1 MELDQLKEMWSD
13 VGSKEHGPSADELQ
27 ALLHK
32 KSKSPIA
39 KMKRNLLIELLLI
52 VVIYVLT
59 VVYYFLN
66 YSGGMLSAAWML
78 IVIGVFYVFY
88 FLRKR
93 KLLNRMECVSC
104 EIKSNLKMQLVTL
117 EKYVRF
123 YMISGTLLVPV
134 VFIITGLIVLL
145 YSPEATSVPS
155 IKTTAFLVGI
165 TAVLIVVAAVFTI
178 PIYYLNKWYVRKLY
192 GQHIERLKSIVDEM
206 NED

>member
-1 MELDQLKEMWSD
+1 MELDQLKEMWGD
-13 VGSKEHGPSADELQ
+13 VGSKEKGPSADELQ
-27 ALLHK
+27 ALLQK

-52 VVIYVLT
+52 VVIYVFT
-59 VVYYFLN
+59 VTYYFLN

-78 IVIGVFYVFY
+78 MAIGVFYVFY
-88 FLRKR
+88 YLRKR

-134 VFIITGLIVLL
+134 TFIATGLIVFL
-145 YSPEATSVPS
+145 YSPEAAAVPS
-155 IKTTAFLVGI
+155 LHSTGALAAI
-165 TAVLIVVAAVFTI
+165 TAVLIVIAIVFTI
-178 PIYYLNKWYVRKLY
+178 PMYFLNKWYVRKLY
-192 GQHIERLKSIVDEM
+192 GQHIDRLKKIVDEM